1 MQISDEAILKA
12 VDRFAAIRGKGTLAN
27 LLAFGRV
34 LKEAGVK
41 VGLSQV
47 IDAGRSLEFVDIA
60 PGRFSVRLA
69 LESGLRQRG
78 DASI

>member
-34 LKEAGVK
+34 LKETGVK
-41 VGLSQV
+41 VSQ
-47 IDAGRSLEFVDIA
+47 IGR
-60 PGRFSVRLA
+60 
-69 LESGLRQRG
+69 
-78 DASI
+78 ASCRERV